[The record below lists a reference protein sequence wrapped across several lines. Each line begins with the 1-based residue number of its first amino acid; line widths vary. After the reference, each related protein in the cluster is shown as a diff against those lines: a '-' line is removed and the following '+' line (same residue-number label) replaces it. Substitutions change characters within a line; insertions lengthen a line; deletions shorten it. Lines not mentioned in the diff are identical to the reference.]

1 MKTFKKVFDFYIN
14 SSIHVALAVA
24 ALVKLT
30 LLKLNWEIVQ
40 GDIFVY
46 MSFTGAVVGY
56 NFVKYVK
63 VANLYH
69 SRLTSSMKVIQVF
82 TGICFLILVYLV
94 FQLTVDVFLY
104 TIPLLV
110 LTVLYA
116 VPVFPNAKNLRSIAG
131 IKIFIIGLVWTG
143 MTVIMPVVYMQQE
156 INFDV
161 IIEIL
166 QRFLFVVVLMLPFEI
181 RDLQYDARELGTIPQ
196 RVGITRT
203 KIFGSIILFIFLLL
217 TATKNELSSIE
228 IIVSI
233 AITIICLLFLWG
245 TEKKQSE
252 YFCSFWVES
261 IPMLW
266 LAIWILLQ
274 HLISS

>member
-1 MKTFKKVFDFYIN
+1 M
-14 SSIHVALAVA
+14 AQAVA

-30 LLKLNWEIVQ
+30 LLKLDITTVQ
-40 GDIFVY
+40 GDIFVGL
-46 MSFTGAVVGY
+46 SFMATVVGY

-69 SRLTSSMKVIQVF
+69 SRLTRSMKVIQAF
-82 TGICFLILVYLV
+82 TAICLVVLLYLV
-94 FQLTVDVFLY
+94 FQLTWTAILY
-104 TIPLLV
+104 AIPLLV
-110 LTVLYA
+110 LTIIYA
-116 VPVFPNAKNLRSIAG
+116 VPVFPNNKNLRSIAG

-143 MTVIMPVVYMQQE
+143 ITVIIPVIYSEKE

-161 IIEIL
+161 CIEIL
-166 QRFLFVVVLMLPFEI
+166 QRFIFVVVLMLPFEI

-203 KIFGSIILFIFLLL
+203 KVFGSILLFIFLLC
-217 TATKNELSSIE
+217 TPFKNDLSSLE

-233 AITIICLLFLWG
+233 VITIICLLFLWG

-261 IPMLW
+261 IPILW
-266 LAIWILLQ
+266 LGIWIFLQ
-274 HLISS
+274 HLIC